1 MGIDTIGTSLLASA
15 KKANKKKEKNVI
27 VGALGNIA
35 GQFIKKGVE
44 SAFETN
50 RKVFEQNEGILA
62 KKLKYKATVDRGAD
76 IINTQTKISESGKDA
91 TQYFYDQY
99 HQTFSDNL
107 KNELGPE
114 ISGNERLFKMH
125 VKEKLMPYAKEY
137 AKRHEEGLILAE
149 SLGTYEQY
157 STDLDAKIK
166 KAHPDNIVDGI
177 IGGAVRM
184 LSGKSKAEQHAE
196 VVASIQQG
204 PMSKSVEAMAAF
216 NERYKETKDALMS
229 FDYATAIAADDI
241 KRIEEEELD
250 TVVSTTDTITPSDG
264 RLFSSTE
271 TKTVTKRGR
280 PDEQTN
286 ITVSTP
292 VEITSWSDAK
302 DEIGRVKSMT
312 TSYNLA
318 TDAKAM
324 MTPDAYSAYIKETN
338 SAKLNVYNIRTVN
351 DYGKT
356 ADILNKYTQNKDNLN
371 DKFRDEV
378 IVASMSTLNQGSIKL
393 KELMVSLENV
403 EENSDEYE
411 KLMTEL
417 TAEKERWFA
426 HATAMADYSTEI
438 TRAKTTI
445 PLLNSNG
452 VDRDIWN
459 SASDINKQKMNQLS
473 IQDLINSGFI
483 TQ

>member
-229 FDYATAIAADDI
+229 FDYATAIAADDLQKI
-241 KRIEEEELD
+241 AEEEKD
-250 TVVSTTDTITPSDG
+250 TTTNT
-264 RLFSSTE
+264 SSVIKALGDKIAKVT
-271 TKTVTKRGR
+271 TVT
-280 PDEQTN
+280 TTNN
-286 ITVSTP
+286 ITGEKTSTDSVAIDNSFDDP
-292 VEITSWSDAK
+292 AGDALK
-302 DEIGRVKSMT
+302 AAQGMSQVTNLESVPRSVLTAPAYAAYTKEVQNMKLSTVDIKSANEYSQVASIFVKYGSNA
-312 TSYNLA
+312 SNL
-318 TDAKAM
+318 K
-324 MTPDAYSAYIKETN
+324 
-338 SAKLNVYNIRTVN
+338 
-351 DYGKT
+351 
-356 ADILNKYTQNKDNLN
+356 
-371 DKFRDEV
+371 DKFKEDTYIATLSGFKENNFVVERMQSKLGRMPD
-378 IVASMSTLNQGSIKL
+378 STSPEAVKL
-393 KELMVSLENV
+393 KAELKEIYLAWAVAATEFTEESLGVARTGTSVSANPNKINAEQYRSLTPEAQAKIDSLTP
-403 EENSDEYE
+403 EEFKIKY
-411 KLMTEL
+411 
-417 TAEKERWFA
+417 
-426 HATAMADYSTEI
+426 
-438 TRAKTTI
+438 
-445 PLLNSNG
+445 G
-452 VDRDIWN
+452 
-459 SASDINKQKMNQLS
+459 Q
-473 IQDLINSGFI
+473 
-483 TQ
+483 